1 MILNRLQALVLSLTA
16 LSFLMMT
23 GCTDSD
29 KPDNL
34 EPVIEILPATDITR
48 SEAVVSGRVHK
59 RGTTGLTSLAF
70 YYAPEA
76 GSGAYDFVPVEVS
89 GAETVSTLLTNLKPG
104 TTYSCYLQGRTSTA
118 TLRSETIT
126 FSTQPNELPTLT
138 RAEALSTGPTGIIVE
153 FEITDDGGEAL
164 LGAGC
169 EVADVSNG
177 LSWRVNIVADGLTV
191 GKHRLVLGNLT
202 PLTQF
207 TITPFAA
214 NSIGEATGPAID
226 FTTQNSIILKEA
238 GALASVF
245 EGTAVVSLRR
255 LLISGYM
262 NGDDFRFLRMLLGT
276 PTLGGVP
283 EIESSVSEI
292 DLTDVRIVEGG
303 GSYDGARFTDN
314 DKVTT
319 GLLADCPSLRVA
331 LLPSSAT
338 VLARDAVARC
348 EALGELT
355 IPAAVETLLPSA
367 GCPSLRAIDVSAANI
382 NFAAVD
388 GVVFNHQVRDIVW
401 FPQGKTGGYTLPSTV
416 TKISENAFMGTQISS
431 LVIPPSVKTI
441 ARGAFA
447 GSALTEI
454 TLPDNLANVSEGMFQ
469 GCASLATVRLGTGT
483 TYVGNYAFDGTAL
496 THLYVGATE
505 PPFAAGEAFFNRSL
519 AMTEVCVLHVPSGS
533 IKKYRNN
540 SKWGLFDH
548 IEEF

>member
-1 MILNRLQALVLSLTA
+1 M
-16 LSFLMMT
+16 
-23 GCTDSD
+23 
-29 KPDNL
+29 
-34 EPVIEILPATDITR
+34 
-48 SEAVVSGRVHK
+48 
-59 RGTTGLTSLAF
+59 
-70 YYAPEA
+70 
-76 GSGAYDFVPVEVS
+76 
-89 GAETVSTLLTNLKPG
+89 
-104 TTYSCYLQGRTSTA
+104 
-118 TLRSETIT
+118 
-126 FSTQPNELPTLT
+126 
-138 RAEALSTGPTGIIVE
+138 
-153 FEITDDGGEAL
+153 
-164 LGAGC
+164 
-169 EVADVSNG
+169 
-177 LSWRVNIVADGLTV
+177 
-191 GKHRLVLGNLT
+191 
-202 PLTQF
+202 
-207 TITPFAA
+207 
-214 NSIGEATGPAID
+214 
-226 FTTQNSIILKEA
+226 
-238 GALASVF
+238 ASVF
-245 EGTAVVSLRR
+245 EGTPVVSLRR

-262 NGDDFRFLRMLLGT
+262 NGDDFRFLRMLLGA
-276 PTLGGVP
+276 PALGGVP

-303 GSYDGARFTDN
+303 GSYDGARFTEN

-338 VLARDAVARC
+338 LLARDAVARC

-355 IPAAVETLLPSA
+355 VPAAVETLLPSA
-367 GCPSLRAIDVSAANI
+367 GCPSLRAIDVSAPNI
-382 NFAAVD
+382 DFAAVD
-388 GVVFNHQVRDIVW
+388 GVVFNHDVTDIVW

-416 TKISENAFMGTQISS
+416 TKISENAFLGTQISG

-496 THLYVGATE
+496 THLYVGAAE